1 VLLLLKCQILVR
13 FDSKITLLKK
23 IQKKSKKSVDKRGV
37 VWYNGQAVAENCGS
51 KRSLKIEQQE
61 ISTKLKASVNYLV
74 NYLRENT
81 TQTKVKEQSKL
92 GTKILTPSGDKI
104 Q

>member
-1 VLLLLKCQILVR
+1 
-13 FDSKITLLKK
+13 
-23 IQKKSKKSVDKRGV
+23 
-37 VWYNGQAVAENCGS
+37 
-51 KRSLKIEQQE
+51 LKIEQQE

-92 GTKILTPSGDKI
+92 GTKILAPLGDKI